1 MVVLILL
8 ILLIYFFGFKKYY
21 IKITDVN
28 GASEDSLTDTLKFE
42 MGLSLTQIKEVV
54 ENTPYIFKIGT
65 FLETFTMLRK
75 LRSKE
80 IKCNMMCPLFKKL
93 KEGPV
98 TPIVAPEAPAGEDV
112 NNLAWQYADEA
123 YNIAM
128 RPLDEDQVAVAMT
141 SPEDAKKVD
150 ALLDQAEK
158 AAGNP
163 YEEDF
168 WQRITTLRDAVSWT
182 LKRHWTHSWMLIAG
196 VFVSIIILAYFNAD
210 NQTGVQKAEQ
220 QLANVKKWTECDT
233 ILTAYPQEESDYHL
247 WNARLDDAKRYKL
260 YMLADLYMK
269 HSSALESAKEYAQR
283 ADTASTDES
292 KELYLEEKKEN
303 EERAEDYL
311 EQYNE
316 WNKKEFDE
324 VKEAAIKDCEKG
336 IEREESSG
344 ALVKFL
350 LILAIIMTPLYI
362 MASYQYGY
370 VMVKYEKEAAFLN
383 KLRNW
388 GYSIAITL
396 FGAGLMMNFLP
407 DYIVTTRWSNGAVTK
422 ERESDPTNIII
433 LVIKIMLLIA
443 ALFVLCFTSYVI
455 MAYSTAT
462 GLYRNYQWKKHID
475 TLKEQAQKYQK

>member
-1 MVVLILL
+1 
-8 ILLIYFFGFKKYY
+8 
-21 IKITDVN
+21 
-28 GASEDSLTDTLKFE
+28 
-42 MGLSLTQIKEVV
+42 
-54 ENTPYIFKIGT
+54 
-65 FLETFTMLRK
+65 
-75 LRSKE
+75 
-80 IKCNMMCPLFKKL
+80 
-93 KEGPV
+93 
-98 TPIVAPEAPAGEDV
+98 
-112 NNLAWQYADEA
+112 
-123 YNIAM
+123 
-128 RPLDEDQVAVAMT
+128 
-141 SPEDAKKVD
+141 
-150 ALLDQAEK
+150 
-158 AAGNP
+158 
-163 YEEDF
+163 
-168 WQRITTLRDAVSWT
+168 
-182 LKRHWTHSWMLIAG
+182 
-196 VFVSIIILAYFNAD
+196 
-210 NQTGVQKAEQ
+210 
-220 QLANVKKWTECDT
+220 
-233 ILTAYPQEESDYHL
+233 
-247 WNARLDDAKRYKL
+247 
-260 YMLADLYMK
+260 MLADLYMK

-283 ADTASTDES
+283 ADTASTDKS
-292 KELYLEEKKEN
+292 KEFYLEEKKEN

-324 VKEAAIKDCEKG
+324 VKEAAIKECEKG

-370 VMVKYEKEAAFLN
+370 VMVKYENEAAFLN

-433 LVIKIMLLIA
+433 LVIKLMLLIA

-455 MAYSTAT
+455 MAYCTVT
-462 GLYRNYQWKKHID
+462 GLYRNYQWKKHFD